1 MRRIHV
7 VTLLLCGVVAS
18 AIGCGRS
25 PARRAETIRVVVDK
39 IAFQQPDV
47 RAHIGDSIEWINKDV
62 VTHTSTAR
70 DETWD
75 VTVDPGATGR
85 AVLDRAGTFD
95 YFCRLHPNMTAR
107 VVVEK

>member
-1 MRRIHV
+1 MRRMHV
-7 VTLLLCGVVAS
+7 PMVLVCGVVAS

-25 PARRAETIRVVVDK
+25 PARRAETIRIVVDK

-47 RAHIGDSIEWINKDV
+47 HAHIGDSIEWINRDV

-75 VTVDPGATGR
+75 VTVDPGATAR
-85 AVLDRAGTFD
+85 ALLNRAGTFD
-95 YFCRLHPNMTAR
+95 YYCRL
-107 VVVEK
+107 